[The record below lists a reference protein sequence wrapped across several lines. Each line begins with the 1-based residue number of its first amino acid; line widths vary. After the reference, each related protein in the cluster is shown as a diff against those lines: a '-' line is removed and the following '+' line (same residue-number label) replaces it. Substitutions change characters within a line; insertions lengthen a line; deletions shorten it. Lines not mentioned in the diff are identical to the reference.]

1 LHATLKLPIF
11 FLNNL
16 ASALLSEV
24 EKIRAG
30 DQPELD
36 IESASTHA
44 RDLGYFSGALQDV
57 RRPVTNL
64 KNAIPIGISFPV
76 NVTLWLAQCF
86 SRSAEPV
93 TAVFAP
99 VFLSVIV

>member
-24 EKIRAG
+24 EKIQAG

-44 RDLGYFSGALQDV
+44 RDLGYFLV
-57 RRPVTNL
+57 PC
-64 KNAIPIGISFPV
+64 KM
-76 NVTLWLAQCF
+76 
-86 SRSAEPV
+86 
-93 TAVFAP
+93 
-99 VFLSVIV
+99 